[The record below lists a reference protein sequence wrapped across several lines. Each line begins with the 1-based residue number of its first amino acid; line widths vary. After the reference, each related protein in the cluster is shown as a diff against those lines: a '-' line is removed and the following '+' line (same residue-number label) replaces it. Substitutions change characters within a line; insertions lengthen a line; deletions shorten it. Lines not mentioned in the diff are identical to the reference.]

1 VRRKGALIGGGAIAL
16 LSLLGAAALQAV
28 SRPNVPRHVVARGPF
43 KNEVLAYGQLQAVK
57 STAISVPPDLQRPMR
72 IAWLAN
78 AGPVKKG
85 DPVVTFDPTEVEK
98 QFADSRSDRDSAQF
112 KLSKASLEGRHSGET
127 LKVDGGVAK
136 EELKRAEDTAVVDA
150 QIFSRNQILESQT
163 DRTLLA
169 KRVDTNEAKRDPAAR
184 LAAADM
190 ALAEIEKRKAELRM
204 HQAEKS
210 LSALKVTAPHDGI
223 LVFPLTWQ
231 GNQVAVGDTVWPSQ
245 PLAEIPDLS
254 LLEARVYVLEGDAFG
269 LAKDLKAKVEVEG
282 QPGLAFD
289 AKVVR
294 VDAVAKTRERGSPVK
309 YFETT
314 LALEGQ
320 GTELAMLKPGQ
331 KVRSFVMID
340 DMKDVIAVPRGA
352 LFEKDGK
359 RVVYKWEGGR
369 FQPREVTVGKRGLG
383 RAVVDKGLEPGDE
396 LALHDPDKKAGA
408 SAAAASAAP
417 GAPPVAGPPQR

>member
-1 VRRKGALIGGGAIAL
+1 MKRRRAL
-16 LSLLGAAALQAV
+16 LAVAALVAASLVSVAALQAV
-28 SRPNVPRHVVARGPF
+28 ARPNVPRHVVVRGAF

-57 STAISVPPDLQRPMR
+57 STPITVPPDLQRPMR

-85 DPVVTFDPTEVEK
+85 DPVVIFDPTEVEK

-112 KLSKASLEGRHSGET
+112 KLRKASLEGRHSGDS
-127 LKVDGGVAK
+127 LRVDGGVAK
-136 EELKRAEDTAVVDA
+136 EELKRAEDVAVVDT

-169 KRVDTNEAKRDPAAR
+169 KRVDTNEAKRDPTAR

-190 ALAEIEKRKAELRM
+190 ALAEIEKKKAELRM
-204 HQAEKS
+204 VQAEKS

-245 PLAEIPDLS
+245 PLAEIPDLAV
-254 LLEARVYVLEGDAFG
+254 LEARVYVLEGDAFG
-269 LAKDLKAKVEVEG
+269 LAKDLKARVEIEG
-282 QPGLAFD
+282 QPGLVFD
-289 AKVVR
+289 AKAVR

-331 KVRSFVMID
+331 KVRSFVLID
-340 DMKDVIAVPRGA
+340 DLKDVIAVPRGA

-359 RVVYKWEGGR
+359 RIVYKLEGGR
-369 FQPREVTVGKRGLG
+369 FQAHEVTVGRRGLG

-396 LALHDPDKKAGA
+396 LALHDPDKKNA
-408 SAAAASAAP
+408 SAAAAPA
-417 GAPPVAGPPQR
+417 APPVAGPPSR

>member
-1 VRRKGALIGGGAIAL
+1 VKRRRALLAGGALALVSL
-16 LSLLGAAALQAV
+16 LSVAALQAV
-28 SRPNVPRHVVARGPF
+28 ARPSAPRHVVARGPF

-57 STAISVPPDLQRPMR
+57 STPITVPADLQRPMR
-72 IAWLAN
+72 IAWLAG

-85 DPVVTFDPTEVEK
+85 DAVVVFDPTEVEK

-112 KLSKASLEGRHSGET
+112 KLRKASLEGRHSGDS
-127 LKVDGGVAK
+127 LQVDGGVAK
-136 EELKRAEDTAVVDA
+136 EELKRAEDVAVIDT

-169 KRVDTNEAKRDPAAR
+169 KRVDTNEAKRDPTAR

-190 ALAEIEKRKAELRM
+190 ALAEIERKKAELRM
-204 HQAEKS
+204 VQAEKS

-245 PLAEIPDLS
+245 PLAEIPDLA

-269 LAKDLKAKVEVEG
+269 LAKDLKAKVEIEG
-282 QPGLAFD
+282 QPGLVFD

-331 KVRSFVMID
+331 KVRSFVLID

-359 RVVYKWEGGR
+359 RIVYKLEGGG
-369 FQPREVTVGKRGLG
+369 FQAREVTVGRRGLG
-383 RAVVDKGLEPGDE
+383 RAVVDKGLQPGDE
-396 LALHDPDKKAGA
+396 LALHDPEKKSA
-408 SAAAASAAP
+408 SASANAAP
-417 GAPPVAGPPQR
+417 GAPPVAAPSSR